1 MGQAALA
8 IWALLPM
15 SLTPVKPKHDV
26 RAYSPSVAR
35 SLVHAFLREGG
46 VLSANTELTAV
57 SASRVRMTLG
67 ARFTMKLLLIEFQRR
82 SGRPTWGRV
91 GGPARG
97 LVPRAATVLEAT
109 WSLWD
114 SARDGNLADR
124 LQIRHPH
131 VRAGA

>member
-15 SLTPVKPKHDV
+15 ALTPVKPKHDV

-57 SASRVRMTLG
+57 SASRVRMPLG
-67 ARFTMKLLLIEFQRR
+67 ARFTMKLRLIEFQRR
-82 SGRPTWGRV
+82 SGRPTWPCWGPRPRPGTEGRNSPRGHVVIV
-91 GGPARG
+91 GLSP
-97 LVPRAATVLEAT
+97 
-109 WSLWD
+109 
-114 SARDGNLADR
+114 
-124 LQIRHPH
+124 
-131 VRAGA
+131 